1 MKIERI
7 QVSKIK
13 DLNLDEEIS
22 WSTNV
27 KMNSSVK

>member
-1 MKIERI
+1 MKTERV

-13 DLNLDEEIS
+13 DLNLNEEIS

-27 KMNSSVK
+27 EMNSSVK

>member
-7 QVSKIK
+7 QVLKIK

-22 WSTNV
+22 WSSNV
-27 KMNSSVK
+27 EMNSLIK

>member
-22 WSTNV
+22 WLTNV